1 MGALLLFFQ
10 DRKKSNKGVQIVFWP
25 IILLILSRGGGRL
38 FDVCIPEIFA
48 GHWVTGTFKPEK
60 SVKDTF

>member
-10 DRKKSNKGVQIVFWP
+10 DRKNSNKGVRMVFWP
-25 IILLILSRGGGRL
+25 IILLSRGGGRL